1 MLGSKCFTLL
11 AMTRPSRP
19 SKRHLTRSVFVSHD
33 ADPQALR
40 PALCLACC
48 GAQMKAFLRRP
59 GVRRLLRR
67 RGMTE
72 AVLRAAL
79 RRIGARNA
87 RNYMRGCGLLVSRE
101 QEREERQQRL
111 RRLQEEQSMLL
122 GLLVAVMC

>member
-1 MLGSKCFTLL
+1 
-11 AMTRPSRP
+11 
-19 SKRHLTRSVFVSHD
+19 
-33 ADPQALR
+33 
-40 PALCLACC
+40 
-48 GAQMKAFLRRP
+48 MKAFLRRP

-101 QEREERQQRL
+101 QERGERQQRL

-122 GLLVAVMC
+122 GLLVAVTC

>member
-1 MLGSKCFTLL
+1 
-11 AMTRPSRP
+11 
-19 SKRHLTRSVFVSHD
+19 
-33 ADPQALR
+33 
-40 PALCLACC
+40 
-48 GAQMKAFLRRP
+48 MKAFLRRP